1 MMSSR
6 HCAGTGC
13 SIAVDDLSGV
23 GRTPTGGLPNMRA
36 LRLALRPA
44 SRYAVELVSA
54 DGGTA
59 ASAAGAPSDGVAS
72 MGFSVD
78 SGGSGGSGDGGG
90 SGGSAGGGEEGDGGS
105 AGGDG
110 GGS

>member
-1 MMSSR
+1 M
-6 HCAGTGC
+6 
-13 SIAVDDLSGV
+13 
-23 GRTPTGGLPNMRA
+23 
-36 LRLALRPA
+36 
-44 SRYAVELVSA
+44 ELVSA

-59 ASAAGAPSDGVAS
+59 TSAAGAPSDGVAS

-78 SGGSGGSGDGGG
+78 SGGSGESGG